1 MAFKKQLNSGK
12 GNNASRMPLEVI
24 LPNGDFGCKL
34 LRLRKLSQK
43 MTEVTSSLYV
53 QQTHLPSLYVQQT
66 HIPSQIITKYY
77 LIKLYPIYF

>member
-53 QQTHLPSLYVQQT
+53 QQTH
-66 HIPSQIITKYY
+66 IPSQIITKYY
-77 LIKLYPIYF
+77 LIKLYPIYLVQLEVAFIV